1 MSKNPFINQLLQ
13 EADTLPDQEG
23 AHTPEPPAA
32 DTAPLESA
40 APGEQTP
47 AGGKEQAPNIQELLQ
62 LWQSGEHMGVAAKL
76 MFTES
81 NYTDFVDLVFAI
93 GHAQARELGAL
104 LDELADTEGMKP
116 PTTPPEY
123 NELLRRAVGS
133 GSEEKVI

>member
-1 MSKNPFINQLLQ
+1 
-13 EADTLPDQEG
+13 
-23 AHTPEPPAA
+23 
-32 DTAPLESA
+32 
-40 APGEQTP
+40 
-47 AGGKEQAPNIQELLQ
+47 
-62 LWQSGEHMGVAAKL
+62 MGVAAKL